1 MTAKLK
7 CAVYTRKSSENGLE
21 QAFNSLDAQRE
32 SAEAYIKSQRHEGWV
47 LIKDKYDDGG
57 FSGGNTER
65 PALTRLLDDITSGRV
80 NVVVVYKVD
89 RLTRSLSDF
98 AKLVDLFD
106 GHGVSF
112 VSVTQQF
119 NTTTSMGRLT
129 LNVLLSFAQF
139 EREVT
144 GERIRDKFAASRK
157 KGMWMGGHPP
167 LGYDIVER
175 KLIVNEGEA
184 KAVGHIFTRYL
195 ELGGVKA
202 LKEDLERE
210 GYRSKQWTSSSNRTH
225 GGKPFKRGALHYI
238 LKNRLYTG
246 DAVHKGIAYPGEHR
260 PIIAPDTWEHVQASL
275 KEKAAHHEKGITHK
289 EPSLLRGLLFD
300 DRGNHMSPS
309 HANKK
314 GKRYRYYVSQ
324 ALNQHR
330 EQDKGSVTRLPAHD
344 LEQQVVGVLCRAVTN
359 PTGILSHVTD
369 LALKDKLAHGLELA
383 GAGLAG
389 ALAGHTDAKA
399 RDLFRAIV
407 NRVELGVSG
416 FAVQLS
422 ATALDAVLECRP
434 WENVSDN
441 ASIEAPAFEP
451 EDSTIVTLNADASVR
466 RCDREKRVLVPD
478 HLAGK
483 APAPNAKLIKLV
495 AHAHAWLDAVT
506 SGRVAS
512 INELSGQL
520 KRSRT
525 YISPVIRVA
534 FLAPDITESILA
546 GTQPVDLKSADLLN
560 NLPLDWPD
568 QRRVLGFDAP

>member
-21 QAFNSLDAQRE
+21 QTFNSLDAQRE

-47 LIKDKYDDGG
+47 LIKDRYDDGG

-65 PALTRLLDDITSGRV
+65 PALTRLLDDITSDRV

-144 GERIRDKFAASRK
+144 GERIRDKFTASRK

-184 KAVGHIFTRYL
+184 KAVGHIFARYL
-195 ELGGVKA
+195 ELGSVKA

-210 GYRSKQWTSSSNRTH
+210 GYRSKQWTSGSKRTH
-225 GGKPFKRGALHYI
+225 GGKPFKRGALYYI
-238 LKNRLYTG
+238 LKNRLYVG
-246 DAVHKGIAYPGEHR
+246 DAVHKGVAYPGEHR

-309 HANKK
+309 HANKN

-330 EQDKGSVTRLPAHD
+330 EQDKGSVTRVPAHD
-344 LEQQVVGVLCRAVTN
+344 LEEQVVGVLCRAITN

-369 LALKDKLAHGLELA
+369 PALKDKLAHGLELA
-383 GAGLAG
+383 GEELAG
-389 ALAGHTDAKA
+389 VLAGHTDPKA
-399 RDLFRAIV
+399 RDLFRALV
-407 NRVELGVSG
+407 QRVELGASG
-416 FAVQLS
+416 FAIQLS
-422 ATALDAVLECRP
+422 ATTLDAVLECRS
-434 WENVSDN
+434 WEETSFEV
-441 ASIEAPAFEP
+441 PAFDP
-451 EDSTIVTLNADASVR
+451 DDNTIVALTANALVR
-466 RCDREKRVLVPD
+466 RCGREKRVLVPD

-483 APAPNAKLIKLV
+483 APAPKARLIKLV
-495 AHAHAWLDAVT
+495 VLAHAWLDSVT

-512 INELSGQL
+512 INELSDRL

-525 YISPVIRVA
+525 YVSTVIKVA

-546 GTQPVDLKSADLLN
+546 GTQPVDLKSADLLK
-560 NLPLDWPD
+560 NLPLEWSD
-568 QRRVLGFDAP
+568 QRRLLGFDTP

>member
-47 LIKDKYDDGG
+47 LINDKYDDGG

-65 PALTRLLDDITSGRV
+65 PALKRLLDGITSDRV

-144 GERIRDKFAASRK
+144 GERIRDKFKASRK

-167 LGYDIVER
+167 LGYDIAER

-184 KAVGHIFTRYL
+184 KAVGHIFARYL
-195 ELGGVKA
+195 ELGSVRA
-202 LKEDLERE
+202 LKGELDRD
-210 GYRSKQWTSSSNRTH
+210 GYRSKHWTSGSKRTH
-225 GGKPFKRGALHYI
+225 GGKPFKRGALYYI
-238 LKNRLYTG
+238 LKNRLYAG

-260 PIIAPDTWEHVQASL
+260 PIIAPDTWDHVQASL

-330 EQDKGSVTRLPAHD
+330 EQDKGSVTRVPAHD
-344 LEQQVVGVLCRAVTN
+344 LEEQVVGVLCRAITN

-369 LALKDKLAHGLELA
+369 PALKEKLAHGLELA

-399 RDLFRAIV
+399 RDLFRALV
-407 NRVELGVSG
+407 QRVELGVNG
-416 FAVQLS
+416 FAIQLS

-434 WENVSDN
+434 WENVS
-441 ASIEAPAFEP
+441 IETPATEP
-451 EDSTIVTLNADASVR
+451 EDSTTVTLNAVASVR
-466 RCDREKRVLVPD
+466 RCGREKKVLVPD

-495 AHAHAWLDAVT
+495 AHGHAWLRAVT
-506 SGRVAS
+506 SGRVTS
-512 INELSGQL
+512 INELGGQL

-525 YISPVIRVA
+525 YVSNVIKVA

-546 GTQPVDLKSADLLN
+546 GTQPVDLKSADLLK
-560 NLPLDWPD
+560 NLPLDWSD